1 MFRDYLKELN
11 EAQQAA
17 VVNTQGPAM
26 VIAGAGS
33 GKTRVL
39 TYRIAHLLQQ
49 GVPAH
54 RILALTFTN
63 KAAGEMKERIMHI
76 VGPEKARSLWMGTF
90 HSIFARFLRKDGSY
104 LGYKSNFTIY
114 DQDNTR
120 SLIRTI
126 IKEMGLDDSVYKPA
140 GVASRISHAK
150 NNLITAQQYSSVPQ
164 ITESDKA
171 SRVPEAAAIYRHYA
185 ARCFRA
191 NAMDFDDLLLNINIL
206 FRDFPAVLDEYRQR
220 FDYVL
225 VDEYQDTNFAQ
236 YIIVHKLSES
246 HRNLCVVGDD
256 AQSIYSFRG
265 ARIEN
270 ILNFEKDYPDYK
282 LFKLEQNYRSTQNI
296 VNAANSV
303 IEKNTGQIRKTVFSK
318 NDEGEKIRVVQTT
331 IDSEEGILTASDI
344 LDTRMRERLDW
355 KDFAILY
362 RTNAQSRI
370 FEEMLRKRN
379 IPYKIYGGQSF
390 YERKEI
396 RDLIAY
402 LRLIVNPDDEEAL
415 RRIINY
421 PKRGIGD
428 TTVQKLMELARSL
441 DISIWSIISSQELSA
456 KYLAPAL
463 RMKISYFT
471 GLMRP
476 VMAVAETATAYDIAY
491 GMASASGILTELK
504 QGQVPEEIDRL
515 QNVQEL
521 LNGIKEFTE
530 SAVTNGEPSDIG
542 TWLQSVALLT
552 DQDLEKPEDRDRVTL
567 MTIHSAKG
575 LEFKYVYIVG
585 LEENLFPSAM
595 NVFNPRELEEE
606 RRLFYVALTRACR
619 RVTLS
624 YALNR
629 YKWGTLERGSPSRFI
644 GEIESEFLSYPQTGG
659 KPFGQR
665 MVYEPGQAG
674 GIGEQP
680 GPIAPPARM
689 TRLRDIDGNAPATGG
704 RGAGHKG
711 GTGSEGTG
719 QRGGTGNGGVGPG
732 SGGTGQKGSDGSRG
746 HGSNGQGG
754 YTGTGNK
761 GQGSYGQGGNGQ
773 GGYTGTGNK
782 GQGSYGQGGNFAVA
796 GGGPVPS
803 SPGDLEPGDR
813 VTHERFGE
821 GEVMAVEGEAP
832 NTTALINFKSTG
844 TKKLLLRFAKLTRL

>member
-17 VVNTQGPAM
+17 VVNTEGPAL

-39 TYRIAHLLQQ
+39 TYRVAHLLAK

-63 KAAGEMKERIMHI
+63 KAAGEMKERINRI
-76 VGPEKARSLWMGTF
+76 VGAETSRSLWMGTF
-90 HSIFARFLRKDGSY
+90 HSIFARFLRYDGHY

-126 IKEMGLDDSVYKPA
+126 IREMNLDDSVYKPA
-140 GVASRISHAK
+140 SIAGRISHAK
-150 NNLITAQQYSSVPQ
+150 NNLITAQQYGSVSQ

-171 SRVPEAAAIYRHYA
+171 SRVPEAAAIYRNYA
-185 ARCFRA
+185 ARCFKA
-191 NAMDFDDLLLNINIL
+191 NAMDFDDLLMNINIL
-206 FRDFPAVLDEYRQR
+206 FRDFPAVLEEYRNR

-225 VDEYQDTNFAQ
+225 VDEYQDTNYSQ
-236 YIIVHKLSES
+236 YIIVHKLSEK

-270 ILNFEKDYPDYK
+270 ILNFKNDYPDYR
-282 LFKLEQNYRSTQNI
+282 LFKLEQNYRSTQTI

-303 IEKNTGQIRKTVFSK
+303 IEKNVGQIKKTIYSK

-331 IDSEEGILTASDI
+331 IDSEEGIVTASDI

-379 IPYKIYGGQSF
+379 IPYKIYGGKSF

-402 LRLIVNPDDEEAL
+402 LRLVVNPDDEEAL
-415 RRIINY
+415 RRVINY

-428 TTVQKLMELARSL
+428 TTIQKLMELAA
-441 DISIWSIISSQELSA
+441 DIDASVWSIISTPELSA
-456 KYLAPAL
+456 QYLAPSL
-463 RMKISYFT
+463 RAKVSLFT
-471 GLMRP
+471 GLMMP
-476 VMAVAETATAYDIAY
+476 VMAVAATATAYDVAS
-491 GMASASGILTELK
+491 GMASASGIITELR

-515 QNVQEL
+515 ENVQEL

-530 SAVTNGEPSDIG
+530 AALTNEEPADIA
-542 TWLQSVALLT
+542 TWLQSVSLLT
-552 DQDLEKPEDRDRVTL
+552 DQDQEKPEDRDKVTL

-585 LEENLFPSAM
+585 LEENLFPSTM
-595 NVFNPRELEEE
+595 NLYNPRELEEE
-606 RRLFYVALTRACR
+606 RRLFYVALTRACK

-629 YKWGTLERGSPSRFI
+629 YKWGTLERSSPSRFI
-644 GEIESEFLSYPQTGG
+644 GEIESDYLWYPQTGG
-659 KPFGQR
+659 RPFGQR
-665 MVYEPGQAG
+665 AGSDIQPVRDRSETFGTAPSPPPGK
-674 GIGEQP
+674 
-680 GPIAPPARM
+680 M
-689 TRLRDIDGNAPATGG
+689 TRVRDAHTPAMPQTGL
-704 RGAGHKG
+704 A
-711 GTGSEGTG
+711 
-719 QRGGTGNGGVGPG
+719 
-732 SGGTGQKGSDGSRG
+732 
-746 HGSNGQGG
+746 
-754 YTGTGNK
+754 
-761 GQGSYGQGGNGQ
+761 
-773 GGYTGTGNK
+773 
-782 GQGSYGQGGNFAVA
+782 
-796 GGGPVPS
+796 
-803 SPGDLEPGDR
+803 LEPGDR

-821 GEVMAVEGEAP
+821 GEVRTVEGEAP
-832 NTTALINFKSTG
+832 NTTAVIEFKSAG
-844 TKKLLLRFAKLTRL
+844 TKKLLLRFAKLTKV

>member
-17 VVNTQGPAM
+17 VVNSDGPAM

-39 TYRIAHLLQQ
+39 TYRIAHLLQK

-76 VGPEKARSLWMGTF
+76 VGPEKAGSLWMGTF
-90 HSIFARFLRKDGSY
+90 HSVFARFLRKDGHY
-104 LGYKSNFTIY
+104 LGYKNNFTIY

-126 IKEMGLDDSVYKPA
+126 IKEMKLDDSVYKPA
-140 GVASRISHAK
+140 SIAARISHAK
-150 NNLITAQQYSSVPQ
+150 NNLITARQYGSVPQ

-171 SRVPEAAAIYRHYA
+171 SRVPEAANIYRHYA
-185 ARCFRA
+185 ARCFKA
-191 NAMDFDDLLLNINIL
+191 NAMDFDDLLMNINIL
-206 FRDFPAVLDEYRQR
+206 FRDFPAVLEDYRNR
-220 FDYVL
+220 FDYIL
-225 VDEYQDTNFAQ
+225 VDEYQDTNYAQ

-270 ILNFEKDYPDYK
+270 ILNFEKDYPDYR

-303 IEKNTGQIRKTVFSK
+303 IDKNTGQIRKTVFSK

-331 IDSEEGILTASDI
+331 IDSEEGILTVSDI

-370 FEEMLRKRN
+370 FEERLRHRN

-415 RRIINY
+415 KRVINY

-428 TTVQKLMELARSL
+428 TTVQKLMELAREL
-441 DISIWSIISSQELSA
+441 DVSIWSIISSPELSA
-456 KYLAPAL
+456 KYLVPSL
-463 RMKISYFT
+463 RAKISLFT
-471 GLMRP
+471 GLMLP
-476 VMAVAETATAYDIAY
+476 VMAVAEKATAYDIAS
-491 GMASASGILTELK
+491 GMASASGIITELK

-515 QNVQEL
+515 ENLQSL

-530 SAVTNGEPSDIG
+530 AAVTNGDPADIG
-542 TWLQSVALLT
+542 TWLQTVALLT

-585 LEENLFPSAM
+585 LEENLFPSSM

-629 YKWGTLERGSPSRFI
+629 YKWGSLERSSPSRFI

-665 MVYEPGQAG
+665 MVYEPGPVG
-674 GIGEQP
+674 GIAEQP
-680 GPIAPPARM
+680 RPIAPPARM
-689 TRLRDIDGNAPATGG
+689 TRLHDAKGQAPAENIV
-704 RGAGHKG
+704 RVNPAGN
-711 GTGSEGTG
+711 
-719 QRGGTGNGGVGPG
+719 QVAGPG
-732 SGGTGQKGSDGSRG
+732 
-746 HGSNGQGG
+746 
-754 YTGTGNK
+754 GNE
-761 GQGSYGQGGNGQ
+761 GL
-773 GGYTGTGNK
+773 
-782 GQGSYGQGGNFAVA
+782 AA
-796 GGGPVPS
+796 
-803 SPGDLEPGDR
+803 GDR
-813 VTHERFGE
+813 VMHERFGE
-821 GEVMAVEGEAP
+821 GEVMTIEGASP
-832 NTTALINFKSTG
+832 NTTALINFKTAG

>member
-17 VVNTQGPAM
+17 VVNTDGPAM

-63 KAAGEMKERIMHI
+63 KAAGEMKERINKI
-76 VGPEKARSLWMGTF
+76 AGPETARYLWMGTF
-90 HSIFARFLRKDGSY
+90 HSIFAKFLRFDGHH

-114 DQDNTR
+114 DTDNTR

-126 IKEMGLDDSVYKPA
+126 IKELNLDDSVYKPA
-140 GVASRISHAK
+140 AIAGRISHAK
-150 NNLITAQQYSSVPQ
+150 NNLITAQQYGSVPQ

-171 SRVPEAAAIYRHYA
+171 SRIPETANIYRHYA
-185 ARCFRA
+185 ARCFKA

-206 FRDFPAVLDEYRQR
+206 FRDFPAVLEEYRNR
-220 FDYVL
+220 FDYIL
-225 VDEYQDTNFAQ
+225 VDEYQDTNFSQ

-270 ILNFEKDYPDYK
+270 ILNFQNDYPDYR
-282 LFKLEQNYRSTQNI
+282 LFKLEQNYRSTQTI

-303 IEKNTGQIRKTVFSK
+303 IEKNSGQIRKTVFSK
-318 NDEGEKIRVVQTT
+318 NEEGEKIRVVQTT

-402 LRLIVNPDDEEAL
+402 LRLVVNPDDEEAL
-415 RRIINY
+415 KRVINY

-441 DISIWSIISSQELSA
+441 DVSIWTIISSPEMSGQ
-456 KYLAPAL
+456 YLAPAL
-463 RMKISYFT
+463 RAKISLFT
-471 GLMRP
+471 GLMLP
-476 VMAVAETATAYDIAY
+476 VMAVAETATAYDIAFN
-491 GMASASGILTELK
+491 MASASGILNELK
-504 QGQVPEEIDRL
+504 LGQVPEEIDRL
-515 QNVQEL
+515 ENVQEL

-530 SAVTNGEPSDIG
+530 SAVTNGEPSDIA
-542 TWLQSVALLT
+542 TWLQSVSLLT
-552 DQDLEKPEDRDRVTL
+552 DQDMEKPEDRDKVTL

-595 NVFNPRELEEE
+595 NLFSPRELEEE
-606 RRLFYVALTRACR
+606 RRLFYVAITRACR

-629 YKWGTLERGSPSRFI
+629 YKWGTLERSSPSRFI
-644 GEIESEFLSYPQTGG
+644 GEIEDDFLYYPQTGG
-659 KPFGQR
+659 RPFGQR
-665 MVYEPGQAG
+665 AVNEPRPGTGAV
-674 GIGEQP
+674 EQP
-680 GPIAPPARM
+680 RPFTPPARM
-689 TRLRDIDGNAPATGG
+689 TRLRDAKGPSVPAAAGSHGGGGNT
-704 RGAGHKG
+704 
-711 GTGSEGTG
+711 
-719 QRGGTGNGGVGPG
+719 
-732 SGGTGQKGSDGSRG
+732 
-746 HGSNGQGG
+746 
-754 YTGTGNK
+754 
-761 GQGSYGQGGNGQ
+761 GQGSAGNTDPGGAGGSRNNGQ
-773 GGYTGTGNK
+773 AHTHATG
-782 GQGSYGQGGNFAVA
+782 Q
-796 GGGPVPS
+796 VP
-803 SPGDLEPGDR
+803 GITWDLEEGDR
-813 VTHERFGE
+813 VMHERFGE
-821 GEVMAVEGEAP
+821 GEVISVEGESP
-832 NTTALINFKSTG
+832 NTTALINFRTAG

>member
-732 SGGTGQKGSDGSRG
+732 SGGTGQKGSDGSGG
-746 HGSNGQGG
+746 HG
-754 YTGTGNK
+754 T
-761 GQGSYGQGGNGQ
+761 NGQ

>member
-11 EAQQAA
+11 EAQQDA
-17 VVNTQGPAM
+17 VTNTEGPAL

-39 TYRIAHLLQQ
+39 TYRVAHLLAK

-63 KAAGEMKERIMHI
+63 KAAGEMKERINTI
-76 VGPEKARSLWMGTF
+76 VGAETSRTLWMGTF
-90 HSIFARFLRKDGSY
+90 HSIFARFLRHDGHY

-126 IKEMGLDDSVYKPA
+126 IREMNLNDSVYKPSSIA
-140 GVASRISHAK
+140 GRISHAK
-150 NNLITAQQYSSVPQ
+150 NNLITAQQYGSVSH

-171 SRVPEAAAIYRHYA
+171 SRVPEAAAIYRNYA
-185 ARCFRA
+185 ARCFKA
-191 NAMDFDDLLLNINIL
+191 NAMDFDDLLMNINIL
-206 FRDFPAVLDEYRQR
+206 FRDFPAVLEEYRNR

-225 VDEYQDTNFAQ
+225 VDEYQDTNYSQ
-236 YIIVHKLSES
+236 YIIVHKLSEK

-270 ILNFEKDYPDYK
+270 ILNFKNDYPDYR
-282 LFKLEQNYRSTQNI
+282 LFKLEQNYRSTQTI
-296 VNAANSV
+296 VNAANSI
-303 IEKNTGQIRKTVFSK
+303 IEKNVGQIKKTVYSK

-331 IDSEEGILTASDI
+331 IDSEEGIVTASDI
-344 LDTRMRERLDW
+344 LDTRMRERLEW

-370 FEEMLRKRN
+370 FEERLRKRN

-402 LRLIVNPDDEEAL
+402 LRLVVNPDDEEAL
-415 RRIINY
+415 RRVINY

-428 TTVQKLMELARSL
+428 TTVQKLMELARSI
-441 DISIWSIISSQELSA
+441 DASIWSIISSPRLSA
-456 KYLAPAL
+456 QYLAPSL
-463 RMKISYFT
+463 RARVSLFT
-471 GLMRP
+471 GLMLP
-476 VMAVAETATAYDIAY
+476 VMAVAETATAYDVAS
-491 GMASASGILTELK
+491 GMASASGIITELK

-515 QNVQEL
+515 ENVQEL

-530 SAVTNGEPSDIG
+530 AALTNEEPADIA
-542 TWLQSVALLT
+542 TWLQSVSLLT
-552 DQDLEKPEDRDRVTL
+552 DQDREKPEDRDKVTL

-585 LEENLFPSAM
+585 LEENLFPSSM
-595 NVFNPRELEEE
+595 NLYNPRELEEE

-629 YKWGTLERGSPSRFI
+629 YKWGTLERSSPSRFI
-644 GEIESEFLSYPQTGG
+644 GEIESEYLWYPQTGG
-659 KPFGQR
+659 SPFGQR
-665 MVYEPGQAG
+665 AG
-674 GIGEQP
+674 SAFQPVRDRGESFSP
-680 GPIAPPARM
+680 ASAPPPGKM
-689 TRLRDIDGNAPATGG
+689 TRVRDSHTPAMPQINTVLK
-704 RGAGHKG
+704 A
-711 GTGSEGTG
+711 
-719 QRGGTGNGGVGPG
+719 
-732 SGGTGQKGSDGSRG
+732 
-746 HGSNGQGG
+746 
-754 YTGTGNK
+754 
-761 GQGSYGQGGNGQ
+761 
-773 GGYTGTGNK
+773 
-782 GQGSYGQGGNFAVA
+782 
-796 GGGPVPS
+796 
-803 SPGDLEPGDR
+803 GDR

-821 GEVMAVEGEAP
+821 GEVMAVEGESP
-832 NTTALINFKSTG
+832 NTTAVIEFKSAG
-844 TKKLLLRFAKLTRL
+844 TKKLLLRFAKLTRI

>member
-17 VVNTQGPAM
+17 VVNTSGPAM

-39 TYRIAHLLQQ
+39 TYRVAHLLQQ
-49 GVPAH
+49 GVQAH

-63 KAAGEMKERIMHI
+63 KAAGEMKERINRI
-76 VGPEKARSLWMGTF
+76 VGPEKARYLWMGTF
-90 HSIFARFLRKDGSY
+90 HSIFAKFLRFDGHH

-126 IKEMGLDDSVYKPA
+126 IKEMNLDDSVYKPA
-140 GVASRISHAK
+140 SVAGRISHAK

-171 SRVPEAAAIYRHYA
+171 SRVPEMAAIYRHYA
-185 ARCFRA
+185 ARCFKA
-191 NAMDFDDLLLNINIL
+191 NAMDFDDLLMNINIL
-206 FRDFPAVLDEYRQR
+206 FRDFPAVLEDYRNR

-225 VDEYQDTNFAQ
+225 VDEYQDTNYAQ
-236 YIIVHKLSES
+236 YIIVHKLSEN

-270 ILNFEKDYPDYK
+270 ILNFKNDYPDYQ
-282 LFKLEQNYRSTQNI
+282 LFKLEQNYRSTRTI

-303 IEKNTGQIRKTVFSK
+303 IEKNAGQIRKTIFSK
-318 NDEGEKIRVVQTT
+318 NDEGEKIRVIQTT

-402 LRLIVNPDDEEAL
+402 LRLVVNPDDEEAL

-421 PKRGIGD
+421 PRRGIGD
-428 TTVQKLMELARSL
+428 TTVLKLMDLARSL
-441 DISIWSIISSQELSA
+441 DLSIWSVITSQELSA
-456 KYLAPAL
+456 KYLSPAL
-463 RMKISYFT
+463 RTKICYFT
-471 GLMRP
+471 SLMMP
-476 VMAVAETATAYDIAY
+476 VMAVAETATAYDIAFN
-491 GMASASGILTELK
+491 MATSSGILNELK

-515 QNVQEL
+515 ENVQEL

-530 SAVTNGEPSDIG
+530 SAVTNGEPADIA
-542 TWLQSVALLT
+542 TWLQSVSLLT
-552 DQDLEKPEDRDRVTL
+552 DQDMEKPEDRDKVTL

-595 NVFNPRELEEE
+595 NLFSPRELEEE
-606 RRLFYVALTRACR
+606 RRLFYVAITRACR

-629 YKWGTLERGSPSRFI
+629 YKWGTLERSSPSRFI
-644 GEIESEFLSYPQTGG
+644 GEIGSEFLSYPQTGG
-659 KPFGQR
+659 KPFGHR
-665 MVYEPGQAG
+665 AVYEPGPAG
-674 GIGEQP
+674 MIPEQP
-680 GPIAPPARM
+680 RTMSPPARM
-689 TRLRDIDGNAPATGG
+689 TRLRDARAPESAGG
-704 RGAGHKG
+704 VNGAGSA
-711 GTGSEGTG
+711 GTGATDHGSGSGATRHGAGGSTGVSGGVMGTG
-719 QRGGTGNGGVGPG
+719 TIM
-732 SGGTGQKGSDGSRG
+732 
-746 HGSNGQGG
+746 
-754 YTGTGNK
+754 
-761 GQGSYGQGGNGQ
+761 
-773 GGYTGTGNK
+773 
-782 GQGSYGQGGNFAVA
+782 
-796 GGGPVPS
+796 
-803 SPGDLEPGDR
+803 DLEPGER

-821 GEVMAVEGEAP
+821 GEVLSVEGESP

>member
-11 EAQQAA
+11 EAQQEA
-17 VVNTQGPAM
+17 VVNTSGPAM

-39 TYRIAHLLQQ
+39 TYRVAHLLQQ
-49 GVPAH
+49 GVPAN

-63 KAAGEMKERIMHI
+63 KAAGEMKERINSI
-76 VGPEKARSLWMGTF
+76 VGPEMARYLWMGTF
-90 HSIFARFLRKDGSY
+90 HSIFAKFLRRDGHH

-114 DQDNTR
+114 DTDNTR

-126 IKEMGLDDSVYKPA
+126 IKEMNLDDSVYKPTSIA
-140 GVASRISHAK
+140 GRISHAK
-150 NNLITAQQYSSVPQ
+150 NNLITAQQYGSVAQ
-164 ITESDKA
+164 ISESDKA
-171 SRVPEAAAIYRHYA
+171 SRIPETAAIYRHYA
-185 ARCFRA
+185 ARCFKA

-206 FRDFPAVLDEYRQR
+206 FRDFPAVLEEYRNR

-225 VDEYQDTNFAQ
+225 VDEYQDTNYSQ
-236 YIIVHKLSES
+236 YLIVHKLSEN

-270 ILNFEKDYPDYK
+270 ILNFEKDYPDYR

-303 IEKNTGQIRKTVFSK
+303 IEKNAGQIRKTVFSK
-318 NDEGEKIRVVQTT
+318 NEEGEKIRVVQTT

-379 IPYKIYGGQSF
+379 IPYKVYGGQSF

-428 TTVQKLMELARSL
+428 TTIQKLMELARAIDL
-441 DISIWSIISSQELSA
+441 SIWSIISSPQLSA
-456 KYLAPAL
+456 QYLAPAL
-463 RMKISYFT
+463 RTKISYFT
-471 GLMRP
+471 GLMMP
-476 VMAVAETATAYDIAY
+476 VMGVAETATAYDIAFN
-491 GMASASGILTELK
+491 MATASGILNELK
-504 QGQVPEEIDRL
+504 LGQVPEEIDRL

-530 SAVTNGEPSDIG
+530 SAVTNGEPSDIA
-542 TWLQSVALLT
+542 TWLQSVSLLT
-552 DQDLEKPEDRDRVTL
+552 DQDMEKPEDRDKVTL

-606 RRLFYVALTRACR
+606 RRLFYVAITRACR

-629 YKWGTLERGSPSRFI
+629 YKWGSLESSSPSRFI

-659 KPFGQR
+659 KPFGHR
-665 MVYEPGQAG
+665 AVYEPGPAG
-674 GIGEQP
+674 MIPGQP
-680 GPIAPPARM
+680 RPMSPPARM
-689 TRLRDIDGNAPATGG
+689 TRLRDAKAQAAAGG
-704 RGAGHKG
+704 VN
-711 GTGSEGTG
+711 GTGSAGSGATG
-719 QRGGTGNGGVGPG
+719 LSTGGSRPVSGGVID
-732 SGGTGQKGSDGSRG
+732 TGINMG
-746 HGSNGQGG
+746 
-754 YTGTGNK
+754 
-761 GQGSYGQGGNGQ
+761 
-773 GGYTGTGNK
+773 
-782 GQGSYGQGGNFAVA
+782 
-796 GGGPVPS
+796 
-803 SPGDLEPGDR
+803 LEPGDR
-813 VTHERFGE
+813 VSHERFGE
-821 GEVMAVEGEAP
+821 GEVLSVEGESP
-832 NTTALINFKSTG
+832 NTTAIINFKSTG

>member
-1 MFRDYLKELN
+1 MPFFGGLNSAFSFMFRDYLKELN
-11 EAQQAA
+11 GAQQEA
-17 VVNTQGPAM
+17 VVNTEGPAM

-63 KAAGEMKERIMHI
+63 KAAGEMKERINRI
-76 VGPEKARSLWMGTF
+76 AGPETARYLWMGTF
-90 HSIFARFLRKDGSY
+90 HSIFAKFLRYDGHH

-114 DQDNTR
+114 DTDNTR

-126 IKEMGLDDSVYKPA
+126 IREMNLDDSVYKPA
-140 GVASRISHAK
+140 SISGRISHAK
-150 NNLITAQQYSSVPQ
+150 NNLITAQQYGSVPQ

-171 SRVPEAAAIYRHYA
+171 SRIPETATIYRHYA
-185 ARCFRA
+185 ARCFKA

-206 FRDFPAVLDEYRQR
+206 FRDFPSVLEEYRNR

-225 VDEYQDTNFAQ
+225 VDEYQDTNFSQ

-270 ILNFEKDYPDYK
+270 ILNFQNDYPDYR
-282 LFKLEQNYRSTQNI
+282 LFKLEQNYRSTQTI

-303 IEKNTGQIRKTVFSK
+303 IEKNSGQIRKTIFSK
-318 NDEGEKIRVVQTT
+318 NEEGEKIRVVQTT

-402 LRLIVNPDDEEAL
+402 LRLVVNPDDEEAL
-415 RRIINY
+415 RRVINY
-421 PKRGIGD
+421 PRRGIGD
-428 TTVQKLMELARSL
+428 TTVQKLMELARTL
-441 DISIWSIISSQELSA
+441 DVSIWSIISSPEMSA

-463 RMKISYFT
+463 RTKISHFT
-471 GLMRP
+471 SLLLP
-476 VMAVAETATAYDIAY
+476 VMAVAETATAYDIAF
-491 GMASASGILTELK
+491 GMATASGIITELK

-515 QNVQEL
+515 ENVQEL

-530 SAVTNGEPSDIG
+530 GAVTNGEPADIA
-542 TWLQSVALLT
+542 TWLQSVSLLT
-552 DQDLEKPEDRDRVTL
+552 DQDMEKPEDRDKVTL

-595 NVFNPRELEEE
+595 NLFNPRELEEE
-606 RRLFYVALTRACR
+606 RRLFYVAITRACR

-629 YKWGTLERGSPSRFI
+629 YKWGTLERSSPSRFI
-644 GEIESEFLSYPQTGG
+644 GEIESEFLYYPQTGG

-665 MVYEPGQAG
+665 AVFEPRP
-674 GIGEQP
+674 GIGGDEPTRQFT
-680 GPIAPPARM
+680 PPARM
-689 TRLRDIDGNAPATGG
+689 TRLRDARVREQDETGTGHVKSISPGQGQGNGPGSSQG
-704 RGAGHKG
+704 RGAGHVQDYG
-711 GTGSEGTG
+711 AGHVQGYGA
-719 QRGGTGNGGVGPG
+719 
-732 SGGTGQKGSDGSRG
+732 G
-746 HGSNGQGG
+746 HGQSH
-754 YTGTGNK
+754 TR
-761 GQGSYGQGGNGQ
+761 
-773 GGYTGTGNK
+773 
-782 GQGSYGQGGNFAVA
+782 
-796 GGGPVPS
+796 
-803 SPGDLEPGDR
+803 DLEEGDR

-821 GEVMAVEGEAP
+821 GEVISVEGEPP
-832 NTTALINFKSTG
+832 NTTALINFKTAG

>member
-11 EAQQAA
+11 EAQREA
-17 VVNTQGPAM
+17 VVNTDGPAM

-49 GVPAH
+49 GVAAH
-54 RILALTFTN
+54 RIMALTFTN
-63 KAAGEMKERIMHI
+63 KAAGEMKERINHI
-76 VGPEKARSLWMGTF
+76 AGPETARYLWMGTF
-90 HSIFARFLRKDGSY
+90 HSIFAKFLRYDGHH

-114 DQDNTR
+114 DTDNTR

-126 IKEMGLDDSVYKPA
+126 IKEMNLDDSLYKPA
-140 GVASRISHAK
+140 SIAGRISHAK
-150 NNLITAQQYSSVPQ
+150 NNLITAQQYSTVPQ

-171 SRVPEAAAIYRHYA
+171 SRIPETAAIYRHYA
-185 ARCFRA
+185 ARCFKA

-206 FRDFPAVLDEYRQR
+206 FRDFPAVLEEYRNR

-225 VDEYQDTNFAQ
+225 VDEYQDTNFSQ
-236 YIIVHKLSES
+236 YIIVRKLSES

-270 ILNFEKDYPDYK
+270 ILNFQNDYPDYR
-282 LFKLEQNYRSTQNI
+282 LFKLEQNYRSTQTI

-303 IEKNTGQIRKTVFSK
+303 IEKNAGQIRKTIFS
-318 NDEGEKIRVVQTT
+318 NNEEGEKIRVVQTT

-402 LRLIVNPDDEEAL
+402 MRMVVNPDDEEAL

-421 PKRGIGD
+421 PRRGIGD
-428 TTVQKLMELARSL
+428 TTIQKLMELARTL
-441 DISIWSIISSQELSA
+441 DVSIWAIISSPELSA

-463 RMKISYFT
+463 RTKINHFT
-471 GLMRP
+471 GLMLP
-476 VMAVAETATAYDIAY
+476 VMAVAETATAYDIAF
-491 GMASASGILTELK
+491 GMATASGIITELK

-515 QNVQEL
+515 ENVQEL

-530 SAVTNGEPSDIG
+530 GAVTNGEPSDIA
-542 TWLQSVALLT
+542 TWLQSVSLLT
-552 DQDLEKPEDRDRVTL
+552 DQDMEKPEDRDKVTL

-595 NVFNPRELEEE
+595 NLFNPRELEEE
-606 RRLFYVALTRACR
+606 RRLFYVAITRACR

-629 YKWGTLERGSPSRFI
+629 YKWGTLERSSPSRFI
-644 GEIESEFLSYPQTGG
+644 GEIESEFLHYPQTGG
-659 KPFGQR
+659 KPFGR
-665 MVYEPGQAG
+665 RAVFEPRP
-674 GIGEQP
+674 GIDSPEQP
-680 GPIAPPARM
+680 SHFTPPARM
-689 TRLRDIDGNAPATGG
+689 TRLSDARSPEKEGETRRHSAGQDRGQVQGSSLNRAAGNDPG
-704 RGAGHKG
+704 RGRSAEHGADKG
-711 GTGSEGTG
+711 Y
-719 QRGGTGNGGVGPG
+719 GTGNG
-732 SGGTGQKGSDGSRG
+732 QQR
-746 HGSNGQGG
+746 
-754 YTGTGNK
+754 
-761 GQGSYGQGGNGQ
+761 
-773 GGYTGTGNK
+773 
-782 GQGSYGQGGNFAVA
+782 A
-796 GGGPVPS
+796 GGQAPDYDRVPGLMYDLDE
-803 SPGDLEPGDR
+803 GDL

-821 GEVMAVEGEAP
+821 GVVVTVEGEPP
-832 NTTALINFKSTG
+832 NTTALINFKTAG
-844 TKKLLLRFAKLTRL
+844 TKKLLLSFAKLIKL

>member
-11 EAQQAA
+11 EAQKEA

-63 KAAGEMKERIMHI
+63 KAAGEMKERINRI
-76 VGPEKARSLWMGTF
+76 VGPEMAKYLWMGTF
-90 HSIFARFLRKDGSY
+90 HSIFAKFLRFDGHH

-114 DQDNTR
+114 DTDNTR

-126 IKEMGLDDSVYKPA
+126 IKELNLDDSVYKPA
-140 GVASRISHAK
+140 AIAGRISHAK
-150 NNLITAQQYSSVPQ
+150 NNLITAQQYGAVPQ

-171 SRVPEAAAIYRHYA
+171 ARIPETANIYRHYA
-185 ARCFRA
+185 ARCFKA

-206 FRDFPAVLDEYRQR
+206 FRDFPAVLEEYRNR
-220 FDYVL
+220 FDNIL
-225 VDEYQDTNFAQ
+225 VDEYQDTNYSQ
-236 YIIVHKLSES
+236 YLIVHKLSET

-270 ILNFEKDYPDYK
+270 ILNFEKDYPDYR
-282 LFKLEQNYRSTQNI
+282 LFKLEQNYRSTQTI

-303 IEKNTGQIRKTVFSK
+303 IEKNSGQIRKTVFSK
-318 NDEGEKIRVVQTT
+318 NDEGEKIRVIQTT

-402 LRLIVNPDDEEAL
+402 LRLVVNPDDEEAL
-415 RRIINY
+415 RRVINY

-428 TTVQKLMELARSL
+428 TTIQKLMELARSL
-441 DISIWSIISSQELSA
+441 EVSIWSIISSPGLSE

-463 RMKISYFT
+463 RAKIAHFT
-471 GLMRP
+471 NLLLP
-476 VMAVAETATAYDIAY
+476 VMAVADTATAYDIAS
-491 GMASASGILTELK
+491 GMASASGIITELK
-504 QGQVPEEIDRL
+504 AGQVPEEIDRL
-515 QNVQEL
+515 ENVQEL

-530 SAVTNGEPSDIG
+530 SAVTNGEPSDIA
-542 TWLQSVALLT
+542 TWLQSVSLLT
-552 DQDLEKPEDRDRVTL
+552 DQDLEKPEDRDKVTL

-595 NVFNPRELEEE
+595 NLFNPRELEEE
-606 RRLFYVALTRACR
+606 RRLFYVAITRACR

-629 YKWGTLERGSPSRFI
+629 YKWGTLESSSPSRFI
-644 GEIESEFLSYPQTGG
+644 GEIESEFLYYPQTGG
-659 KPFGQR
+659 RPFGQR
-665 MVYEPGQAG
+665 GVYEPRHGFEG
-674 GIGEQP
+674 GESP
-680 GPIAPPARM
+680 LRFAPPAKM
-689 TRLRDIDGNAPATGG
+689 TRLSDATGSPVPGAGQSSGQG
-704 RGAGHKG
+704 RGDSGGQGRMEGAGQGPKDGAGQSQRDGEGQGLRNGAGQRQRDGAGQGQRDGAGHNSG
-711 GTGSEGTG
+711 H
-719 QRGGTGNGGVGPG
+719 GPG
-732 SGGTGQKGSDGSRG
+732 QPAGQVPYNGSA
-746 HGSNGQGG
+746 
-754 YTGTGNK
+754 T
-761 GQGSYGQGGNGQ
+761 
-773 GGYTGTGNK
+773 
-782 GQGSYGQGGNFAVA
+782 
-796 GGGPVPS
+796 VP
-803 SPGDLEPGDR
+803 GLNYDLEEGDR
-813 VTHERFGE
+813 VKHERFGE
-821 GEVMAVEGEAP
+821 GEVISVEGDPP
-832 NTTALINFKSTG
+832 NTTALIDFRSAGK
-844 TKKLLLRFAKLTRL
+844 KKLLLRFAKLTRI

>member
-17 VVNTQGPAM
+17 VVNTEGPAM

-63 KAAGEMKERIMHI
+63 KAAGEMKERINKI
-76 VGPEKARSLWMGTF
+76 AGPETARYLWMGTF
-90 HSIFARFLRKDGSY
+90 HSIFAKFLRFDGHH

-114 DQDNTR
+114 DTDNTR

-126 IKEMGLDDSVYKPA
+126 IKELNLDDSVYKPA
-140 GVASRISHAK
+140 SIAGRISHAK
-150 NNLITAQQYSSVPQ
+150 NNLITAQQYGSVPQ

-171 SRVPEAAAIYRHYA
+171 SRIPETANIYRHYA
-185 ARCFRA
+185 ARCFKA

-206 FRDFPAVLDEYRQR
+206 FRDFPAVLEEYRNR

-225 VDEYQDTNFAQ
+225 VDEYQDTNFSQ

-270 ILNFEKDYPDYK
+270 ILNFQNDYPDYR
-282 LFKLEQNYRSTQNI
+282 LFKLEQNYRSTQTI

-303 IEKNTGQIRKTVFSK
+303 IEKNAGQIRKTIYSR
-318 NDEGEKIRVVQTT
+318 NEEGEKIRVIQTT

-344 LDTRMRERLDW
+344 QDTRMRERLDW

-402 LRLIVNPDDEEAL
+402 LRLVVNPDDEEAL
-415 RRIINY
+415 RRVINY

-441 DISIWSIISSQELSA
+441 DVSIWSIISSPELSA
-456 KYLAPAL
+456 QYLAPAL
-463 RMKISYFT
+463 RAKISLFT

-476 VMAVAETATAYDIAY
+476 VMAVAETATAYDIAFN
-491 GMASASGILTELK
+491 MASASGILSELK

-515 QNVQEL
+515 ENVQEL

-530 SAVTNGEPSDIG
+530 SAVTNGEPSDIA
-542 TWLQSVALLT
+542 TWLQSVSLLT
-552 DQDLEKPEDRDRVTL
+552 DQDMEKPEDRDKVTL

-595 NVFNPRELEEE
+595 NLFSPRELEEE
-606 RRLFYVALTRACR
+606 RRLFYVAITRACR

-629 YKWGTLERGSPSRFI
+629 YKWGTLERSSPSRFI
-644 GEIESEFLSYPQTGG
+644 GEIESDFLYYPQTGG
-659 KPFGQR
+659 RPFGQR
-665 MVYEPGQAG
+665 AVYEPRPGTGAV
-674 GIGEQP
+674 EQP
-680 GPIAPPARM
+680 PPFIPPARM
-689 TRLRDIDGNAPATGG
+689 TRLRDVKGPSEQAADGGRAGGGGQTGG
-704 RGAGHKG
+704 GTHPGGGSQTGGSQTGGGNHAGG
-711 GTGSEGTG
+711 GSTA
-719 QRGGTGNGGVGPG
+719 Q
-732 SGGTGQKGSDGSRG
+732 G
-746 HGSNGQGG
+746 HGSGSGQGQAYG
-754 YTGTGNK
+754 SGHGGVRSA
-761 GQGSYGQGGNGQ
+761 GQSHGNGA
-773 GGYTGTGNK
+773 
-782 GQGSYGQGGNFAVA
+782 GQ
-796 GGGPVPS
+796 VP
-803 SPGDLEPGDR
+803 GINWDLEEGDR
-813 VTHERFGE
+813 VMHERFGE
-821 GEVMAVEGEAP
+821 GEVISVEGESP
-832 NTTALINFKSTG
+832 NTTALINFRTAG

>member
-1 MFRDYLKELN
+1 MPFFGTLKSAFSFMFRDYLKELN

-17 VVNTQGPAM
+17 VINTEGPAL

-39 TYRIAHLLQQ
+39 TYRVAHLLAK

-63 KAAGEMKERIMHI
+63 KAAGEMKERISRI
-76 VGPEKARSLWMGTF
+76 VGAETARSLWMGTF
-90 HSIFARFLRKDGSY
+90 HSIFARFLRYDGHY

-126 IKEMGLDDSVYKPA
+126 IREMNLDDSLYKPA
-140 GVASRISHAK
+140 SIAGRISHAK
-150 NNLITAQQYSSVPQ
+150 NNLITAQQYSSVSQ

-171 SRVPEAAAIYRHYA
+171 SRVPEAAAIYRNYA
-185 ARCFRA
+185 ARCFKA
-191 NAMDFDDLLLNINIL
+191 NAMDFDDLLMNINIL
-206 FRDFPAVLDEYRQR
+206 FRDFPAVLEEYRNR

-225 VDEYQDTNFAQ
+225 VDEYQDTNFSQ
-236 YIIVHKLSES
+236 YIIVHKLSEK

-270 ILNFEKDYPDYK
+270 ILNFKNDYPDYQ
-282 LFKLEQNYRSTQNI
+282 LFKLEQNYRSTQTI

-303 IEKNTGQIRKTVFSK
+303 IEKNVGQIKKTIYSK
-318 NDEGEKIRVVQTT
+318 NAEGEKIRVVQTT
-331 IDSEEGILTASDI
+331 IDSEEGIVTASDI
-344 LDTRMRERLDW
+344 LDTRMRERLEW

-402 LRLIVNPDDEEAL
+402 LRLVVNPDDEEAL
-415 RRIINY
+415 RRVINY

-441 DISIWSIISSQELSA
+441 EVSIWSIISTPELSA
-456 KYLAPAL
+456 RHLAPSL
-463 RMKISYFT
+463 RARVSLFT
-471 GLMRP
+471 GLMMP
-476 VMAVAETATAYDIAY
+476 VMAVAGTATAFDVASA
-491 GMASASGILTELK
+491 MASASGIITELK

-515 QNVQEL
+515 ENVQEM

-530 SAVTNGEPSDIG
+530 AALTNEEPADISA
-542 TWLQSVALLT
+542 WLQSVSLLT
-552 DQDLEKPEDRDRVTL
+552 DQDREKPEDRDKVTL

-585 LEENLFPSAM
+585 LEENLFPSNM
-595 NVFNPRELEEE
+595 NLYNPRELEEE
-606 RRLFYVALTRACR
+606 RRLFYVALTRACK

-629 YKWGTLERGSPSRFI
+629 YKWGTLERSSPSRFI
-644 GEIESEFLSYPQTGG
+644 GEIESEYLWYPQTGG
-659 KPFGQR
+659 RPFGQR
-665 MVYEPGQAG
+665 AEPGFHPVRDRSEPFSTA
-674 GIGEQP
+674 P
-680 GPIAPPARM
+680 ASPPAKM
-689 TRLRDIDGNAPATGG
+689 TRVRDADP
-704 RGAGHKG
+704 
-711 GTGSEGTG
+711 
-719 QRGGTGNGGVGPG
+719 
-732 SGGTGQKGSDGSRG
+732 
-746 HGSNGQGG
+746 
-754 YTGTGNK
+754 
-761 GQGSYGQGGNGQ
+761 
-773 GGYTGTGNK
+773 
-782 GQGSYGQGGNFAVA
+782 
-796 GGGPVPS
+796 PS
-803 SPGDLEPGDR
+803 MAQTNLALEPGDR
-813 VTHERFGE
+813 VSHERFGE
-821 GEVMAVEGEAP
+821 GEVMAVEGAAP
-832 NTTALINFKSTG
+832 NTTALIEFKTAG
-844 TKKLLLRFAKLTRL
+844 TKKLLLRFAKLTRV

>member
-11 EAQQAA
+11 EAQRDA
-17 VVNTQGPAM
+17 VVNTEGPAM

-39 TYRIAHLLQQ
+39 TYRVAYLLQQ

-63 KAAGEMKERIMHI
+63 KAAGEMKDRINNI
-76 VGPEKARSLWMGTF
+76 VGIETARSLWMGTF
-90 HSIFARFLRKDGSY
+90 HSIFARFLRYDGHY

-120 SLIRTI
+120 SLIRSI
-126 IKEMGLDDSVYKPA
+126 IREMGLDDSVYKPA
-140 GVASRISHAK
+140 SVAARISHAK
-150 NNLITAQQYSSVPQ
+150 NNLITAQQYGSIAQ

-171 SRVPEAAAIYRHYA
+171 SRVPEVTAIYRHYA
-185 ARCFRA
+185 ARCFKA
-191 NAMDFDDLLLNINIL
+191 NAMDFDDLLMNINIL
-206 FRDFPAVLDEYRQR
+206 FRDFPAVLEEYRNR
-220 FDYVL
+220 FDYIL
-225 VDEYQDTNFAQ
+225 VDEYQDTNYAQ
-236 YIIVHKLSES
+236 YIIVHKLSGK

-270 ILNFEKDYPDYK
+270 ILNFRNDYPDYR
-282 LFKLEQNYRSTQNI
+282 LFKLEQNYRSTKII

-303 IEKNTGQIRKTVFSK
+303 IDKNAGQIKKTIYSK
-318 NDEGEKIRVVQTT
+318 NDEGDKIRVVQTT
-331 IDSEEGILTASDI
+331 IDSEEGIVTASDL
-344 LDTRMRERLDW
+344 LDTRMREHVDW

-379 IPYKIYGGQSF
+379 IPYKVYGGQSF

-402 LRLIVNPDDEEAL
+402 LRLLVNPDDEEAL

-421 PKRGIGD
+421 PRRGIGD
-428 TTVQKLMELARSL
+428 TTVRRLMELAASL
-441 DISIWSIISSQELSA
+441 DRSIWSIISSPDLSQE
-456 KYLAPAL
+456 YLTPAL
-463 RMKISYFT
+463 RTKTSLFT
-471 GLMRP
+471 GLMLPLMSLSEKADAYDVASR
-476 VMAVAETATAYDIAY
+476 MAVA
-491 GMASASGILTELK
+491 SGIITDLR

-515 QNVQEL
+515 ENIQEL

-530 SAVTNGEPSDIG
+530 AALTNGEPADIAN
-542 TWLQSVALLT
+542 WLQSVSLLT
-552 DQDLEKPEDRDRVTL
+552 DQDMEKPEDRNKVTL

-595 NVFNPRELEEE
+595 NIYNPRELEEE

-629 YKWGTLERGSPSRFI
+629 YKWGSLERTSPSRFI
-644 GEIESEFLSYPQTGG
+644 GEIENEYLWYPQTGG
-659 KPFGQR
+659 RPFGQR
-665 MVYEPGQAG
+665 AAWDN
-674 GIGEQP
+674 QP
-680 GPIAPPARM
+680 LRERDETFRTGLSARKM
-689 TRLRDIDGNAPATGG
+689 TRVNDT
-704 RGAGHKG
+704 
-711 GTGSEGTG
+711 
-719 QRGGTGNGGVGPG
+719 QRT
-732 SGGTGQKGSDGSRG
+732 
-746 HGSNGQGG
+746 
-754 YTGTGNK
+754 
-761 GQGSYGQGGNGQ
+761 
-773 GGYTGTGNK
+773 
-782 GQGSYGQGGNFAVA
+782 
-796 GGGPVPS
+796 S
-803 SPGDLEPGDR
+803 SPPGAVQLEPGDC
-813 VTHERFGE
+813 VMHERFGE
-821 GEVMAVEGEAP
+821 GEVISVEGEAP
-832 NTTALINFKSTG
+832 NTTAIIEFKNSG
-844 TKKLLLRFAKLTRL
+844 TKKLLLRFAKLVKKQ

>member
-1 MFRDYLKELN
+1 MPFFETLKSAFSSMFRDYLKELN

-17 VVNTQGPAM
+17 VVNTEGPAL

-39 TYRIAHLLQQ
+39 TYRVAHLLAN

-63 KAAGEMKERIMHI
+63 KAAGEMKERINRI
-76 VGPEKARSLWMGTF
+76 VGAETARSLWMGTF
-90 HSIFARFLRKDGSY
+90 HSVFARFLRHDGHY

-126 IKEMGLDDSVYKPA
+126 IREMNLDDSLYKPA
-140 GVASRISHAK
+140 SIAGRISHAK
-150 NNLITAQQYSSVPQ
+150 NNLITAQQYGSVPQ
-164 ITESDKA
+164 ISESDKA
-171 SRVPEAAAIYRHYA
+171 SRVPEAAAIYRNYA
-185 ARCFRA
+185 ARCFKA
-191 NAMDFDDLLLNINIL
+191 NAMDFDDLLMNINIL
-206 FRDFPAVLDEYRQR
+206 FRDFPAVLEEYRNR

-225 VDEYQDTNFAQ
+225 VDEYQDTNYSQ
-236 YIIVHKLSES
+236 YIIVHKLSEK

-270 ILNFEKDYPDYK
+270 ILNFRNDYPDYR
-282 LFKLEQNYRSTQNI
+282 LFKLEQNYRSTRTI

-303 IEKNTGQIRKTVFSK
+303 IEKNAGQIKKKIYSE

-331 IDSEEGILTASDI
+331 IDSEEGIVTASDI

-402 LRLIVNPDDEEAL
+402 LRLVVNPDDEEAL
-415 RRIINY
+415 RRVINY

-441 DISIWSIISSQELSA
+441 DVSIWAIISSPALSA
-456 KYLAPAL
+456 QYLATSL
-463 RMKISYFT
+463 RAKVSLFL
-471 GLMRP
+471 GLLQP
-476 VMAVAETATAYDIAY
+476 VMAAAEQATAYDVAS
-491 GMASASGILTELK
+491 GMASASGIITELR

-515 QNVQEL
+515 ENVQEL

-530 SAVTNGEPSDIG
+530 AALTNEEPADIA
-542 TWLQSVALLT
+542 TWLQSVSLLT
-552 DQDLEKPEDRDRVTL
+552 DQDREKPEDRDKVTL

-595 NVFNPRELEEE
+595 NLYNPRELEEE
-606 RRLFYVALTRACR
+606 RRLFYVALTRACK

-629 YKWGTLERGSPSRFI
+629 YKWGTLERSSPSRFI
-644 GEIESEFLSYPQTGG
+644 GEIESEYLWYPQTGG
-659 KPFGQR
+659 RPFGQR
-665 MVYEPGQAG
+665 TGSDS
-674 GIGEQP
+674 QP
-680 GPIAPPARM
+680 VSDRSETFSPSPRPPAGRM
-689 TRLRDIDGNAPATGG
+689 TRVRDVHTPAAAQLSTL
-704 RGAGHKG
+704 
-711 GTGSEGTG
+711 
-719 QRGGTGNGGVGPG
+719 
-732 SGGTGQKGSDGSRG
+732 
-746 HGSNGQGG
+746 
-754 YTGTGNK
+754 
-761 GQGSYGQGGNGQ
+761 
-773 GGYTGTGNK
+773 
-782 GQGSYGQGGNFAVA
+782 
-796 GGGPVPS
+796 
-803 SPGDLEPGDR
+803 LEPGDR

-821 GEVMAVEGEAP
+821 GEVMEVEGEAP
-832 NTTALINFKSTG
+832 NTTAVIDFRTAG
-844 TKKLLLRFAKLTRL
+844 TKKLLLRFAKLTKV

>member
-17 VVNTQGPAM
+17 VINTDGPAM

-39 TYRIAHLLQQ
+39 TYRIAYLLQQ

-63 KAAGEMKERIMHI
+63 KAAGEMKERIMNI

-90 HSIFARFLRKDGSY
+90 HSIFARFLRYDGHY

-120 SLIRTI
+120 SLIRAI
-126 IKEMGLDDSVYKPA
+126 IREMKLDDSVYKPA
-140 GVASRISHAK
+140 SIAARISHAK
-150 NNLITAQQYSSVPQ
+150 NNLITAQQYGAVPQ

-171 SRVPEAAAIYRHYA
+171 SRVPEAANIYRHYA
-185 ARCFRA
+185 ARCFKS
-191 NAMDFDDLLLNINIL
+191 NAMDFDDLLMNINIL
-206 FRDFPAVLDEYRQR
+206 FRDFPGVLEEYRNR

-225 VDEYQDTNFAQ
+225 VDEYQDTNYAQ
-236 YIIVHKLSES
+236 YIIVHKLSEK

-270 ILNFEKDYPDYK
+270 ILNFEKDYPDYR
-282 LFKLEQNYRSTQNI
+282 LFKLEQNYRSTKNI

-303 IEKNTGQIRKTVFSK
+303 IEKNAGQIRKTIFSK
-318 NDEGEKIRVVQTT
+318 NDEGEKIRVIQTT
-331 IDSEEGILTASDI
+331 IDSEEGIVTASDI
-344 LDTRMRERLDW
+344 IDTRMRERLNW

-415 RRIINY
+415 RRVINY

-428 TTVQKLMELARSL
+428 TTVQKLMELARAL
-441 DISIWSIISSQELSA
+441 EVSIWSVISSPELSA
-456 KYLAPAL
+456 RHLAPAL
-463 RMKISYFT
+463 RTKVSQFT
-471 GLMRP
+471 GLMLP
-476 VMAVAETATAYDIAY
+476 LMAVAETATAYDIAS
-491 GMASASGILTELK
+491 GMASASGIITELK

-515 QNVQEL
+515 ENLQEL

-530 SAVTNGEPSDIG
+530 SAVTNGEPADIA

-552 DQDLEKPEDRDRVTL
+552 DQDLEKPEDRDKVTL

-595 NVFNPRELEEE
+595 NIFNPRELEEE

-629 YKWGTLERGSPSRFI
+629 YKWGSLERGSPSRFI

-659 KPFGQR
+659 KPFRQR
-665 MVYEPGQAG
+665 AVFEPLPGTDS
-674 GIGEQP
+674 GEAARP
-680 GPIAPPARM
+680 LTPPAKM
-689 TRLRDIDGNAPATGG
+689 TRLRDARDTRTPAAAP
-704 RGAGHKG
+704 
-711 GTGSEGTG
+711 
-719 QRGGTGNGGVGPG
+719 GP
-732 SGGTGQKGSDGSRG
+732 S
-746 HGSNGQGG
+746 QGPD
-754 YTGTGNK
+754 
-761 GQGSYGQGGNGQ
+761 YG
-773 GGYTGTGNK
+773 
-782 GQGSYGQGGNFAVA
+782 
-796 GGGPVPS
+796 
-803 SPGDLEPGDR
+803 LEEGDR
-813 VTHERFGE
+813 VRHERFGE
-821 GEVMAVEGEAP
+821 GVVVSVDGEPP
-832 NTTALINFKSTG
+832 NTTALIDFKSAG
-844 TKKLLLRFAKLTRL
+844 TKKLLLRFAKLTRI

>member
-17 VVNTQGPAM
+17 VINTDGPAM

-39 TYRIAHLLQQ
+39 TYRIAYLLQQ

-63 KAAGEMKERIMHI
+63 KAAGEMKERIMNI

-90 HSIFARFLRKDGSY
+90 HSIFARFLRYDGHY

-120 SLIRTI
+120 SLIRAI
-126 IKEMGLDDSVYKPA
+126 IREMKLDDSVYKPA
-140 GVASRISHAK
+140 SIAARISHAK
-150 NNLITAQQYSSVPQ
+150 NNLITAQQYGAVPQ

-171 SRVPEAAAIYRHYA
+171 SRVPEAANIYRHYA
-185 ARCFRA
+185 ARCFKS
-191 NAMDFDDLLLNINIL
+191 NAMDFDDLLMNINIL
-206 FRDFPAVLDEYRQR
+206 FRDFPGVLEEYRNR

-225 VDEYQDTNFAQ
+225 VDEYQDTNYAQ
-236 YIIVHKLSES
+236 YIIVHKLSEK

-270 ILNFEKDYPDYK
+270 ILNFEKDYPDYR
-282 LFKLEQNYRSTQNI
+282 LFKLEQNYRSTKNI

-303 IEKNTGQIRKTVFSK
+303 IEKNAGQIRKTIFSK
-318 NDEGEKIRVVQTT
+318 NDEGEKIRVIQTT
-331 IDSEEGILTASDI
+331 IDSEEGIVTASDI
-344 LDTRMRERLDW
+344 IDTRMRERLNW

-415 RRIINY
+415 RRVINY

-428 TTVQKLMELARSL
+428 TTVQKLMELARAL
-441 DISIWSIISSQELSA
+441 EVSIWSVISSPELSA
-456 KYLAPAL
+456 RHLAPAL
-463 RMKISYFT
+463 RTKVSQFT
-471 GLMRP
+471 GLMLP
-476 VMAVAETATAYDIAY
+476 LMAVAETATAYDIAS
-491 GMASASGILTELK
+491 GMASASGIITELK

-515 QNVQEL
+515 ENLQEL

-530 SAVTNGEPSDIG
+530 SAVTNGEPADIA

-552 DQDLEKPEDRDRVTL
+552 DQDLEKPEDRDKVTL
-567 MTIHSAKG
+567 MTIHSATG

-595 NVFNPRELEEE
+595 NIFNPRELEEE

-629 YKWGTLERGSPSRFI
+629 YKWGSLERGSPSRFI

-659 KPFGQR
+659 KPFRQR
-665 MVYEPGQAG
+665 AVFEPLPGTDS
-674 GIGEQP
+674 GEAARP
-680 GPIAPPARM
+680 LTPPAKM
-689 TRLRDIDGNAPATGG
+689 TRLRDARDRQPPSAVPGPSQAPDY
-704 RGAGHKG
+704 
-711 GTGSEGTG
+711 E
-719 QRGGTGNGGVGPG
+719 
-732 SGGTGQKGSDGSRG
+732 
-746 HGSNGQGG
+746 
-754 YTGTGNK
+754 
-761 GQGSYGQGGNGQ
+761 
-773 GGYTGTGNK
+773 
-782 GQGSYGQGGNFAVA
+782 
-796 GGGPVPS
+796 
-803 SPGDLEPGDR
+803 LEEGDR
-813 VTHERFGE
+813 VRHERFGE
-821 GEVMAVEGEAP
+821 GVVVSVEGEPP
-832 NTTALINFKSTG
+832 NTTALIDFKSTG
-844 TKKLLLRFAKLTRL
+844 TKKLLLRFAKLTRI

>member
-17 VVNTQGPAM
+17 VVNSDGPAM

-63 KAAGEMKERIMHI
+63 KAAGEMKERIMNI
-76 VGPEKARSLWMGTF
+76 VGPEKARNVWMGTF
-90 HSIFARFLRKDGSY
+90 HSIFAKFLRRDGHY

-120 SLIRTI
+120 SLIRAI
-126 IKEMGLDDSVYKPA
+126 IREMKLDDSLYKPA
-140 GVASRISHAK
+140 AIASRISHAK
-150 NNLITAQQYSSVPQ
+150 NNLITAQQYGAVAQ

-171 SRVPEAAAIYRHYA
+171 SRVPDAANIYRHYA
-185 ARCFRA
+185 ARCFKA
-191 NAMDFDDLLLNINIL
+191 NAMDFDDLLMNINIL
-206 FRDFPAVLDEYRQR
+206 FRDFPAVLEEYRNR

-225 VDEYQDTNFAQ
+225 VDEYQDTNYAQ
-236 YIIVHKLSES
+236 YIIVHKLSEG

-303 IEKNTGQIRKTVFSK
+303 IDKNTGQIRKTVFSK
-318 NDEGEKIRVVQTT
+318 NEEGEKINVIQTT

-344 LDTRMRERLDW
+344 MDTRMRERLDW

-402 LRLIVNPDDEEAL
+402 LRMIVNPDDEEAL
-415 RRIINY
+415 KRVINY

-428 TTVQKLMELARSL
+428 TTVQKLMELARGL
-441 DISIWSIISSQELSA
+441 DVSVWSIISSPELSA

-463 RMKISYFT
+463 RVKISLFT
-471 GLMRP
+471 GLMNP
-476 VMAVAETATAYDIAY
+476 VMAVAETATAYDIAS
-491 GMASASGILTELK
+491 GMAAASGIITELK

-515 QNVQEL
+515 ENIQEL

-530 SAVTNGEPSDIG
+530 SAVTNGDPADIG

-552 DQDLEKPEDRDRVTL
+552 DQDLEKPEDRDRVKL

-629 YKWGTLERGSPSRFI
+629 YKWGSLERSSPSRFI

-665 MVYEPGQAG
+665 MVYEPEPAG
-674 GIGEQP
+674 KIGEQTR
-680 GPIAPPARM
+680 PIAPPAKM
-689 TRLRDIDGNAPATGG
+689 VRLSDAKGLATGTD
-704 RGAGHKG
+704 GASRHGG
-711 GTGSEGTG
+711 SGSPGQDSSAVAGTGANDGMRPFGNDGVRTGGNQGAGTGSH
-719 QRGGTGNGGVGPG
+719 
-732 SGGTGQKGSDGSRG
+732 SGMVS
-746 HGSNGQGG
+746 GSNDG
-754 YTGTGNK
+754 
-761 GQGSYGQGGNGQ
+761 
-773 GGYTGTGNK
+773 
-782 GQGSYGQGGNFAVA
+782 
-796 GGGPVPS
+796 
-803 SPGDLEPGDR
+803 LEPGDR
-813 VTHERFGE
+813 VMHERFGE
-821 GEVMAVEGEAP
+821 GEVMSVEGASP
-832 NTTALINFKSTG
+832 NTTALINFKTAG
-844 TKKLLLRFAKLTRL
+844 TKKLLLRFAKLTRI

>member
-11 EAQQAA
+11 EAQHDA
-17 VVNTQGPAM
+17 VVNTEGPAL

-39 TYRIAHLLQQ
+39 TYRVAHLLAK

-63 KAAGEMKERIMHI
+63 KAAGEMKERINRI
-76 VGPEKARSLWMGTF
+76 VGAETSRSLWMGTF
-90 HSIFARFLRKDGSY
+90 HSIFARFLRHDGHY

-126 IKEMGLDDSVYKPA
+126 IREMNLDDSVYKPSSIA
-140 GVASRISHAK
+140 GRISHAK
-150 NNLITAQQYSSVPQ
+150 NNLITAQQYSSVSQ

-171 SRVPEAAAIYRHYA
+171 SRVPEAAAIYRNYA
-185 ARCFRA
+185 ARCFKA

-206 FRDFPAVLDEYRQR
+206 FRDFPAVLEEYRNR

-225 VDEYQDTNFAQ
+225 VDEYQDTNYSQ
-236 YIIVHKLSES
+236 YIIVHKLSEK

-270 ILNFEKDYPDYK
+270 ILNFKNDYPDYR
-282 LFKLEQNYRSTQNI
+282 LFKLEQNYRSTQTI
-296 VNAANSV
+296 VNAANSI
-303 IEKNTGQIRKTVFSK
+303 IEKNIGQIKKTVYSK

-331 IDSEEGILTASDI
+331 IDSEEGIVTASDI
-344 LDTRMRERLDW
+344 LDTRMRERLEW

-370 FEEMLRKRN
+370 FEERLRKRN

-402 LRLIVNPDDEEAL
+402 LRLVVNPDDEEAL
-415 RRIINY
+415 RRVINY

-428 TTVQKLMELARSL
+428 TTVQKLMELARSI
-441 DISIWSIISSQELSA
+441 DASIWSIISSPRLSA
-456 KYLAPAL
+456 QYLAPSL
-463 RMKISYFT
+463 RTKVSLFT
-471 GLMRP
+471 GLMLP
-476 VMAVAETATAYDIAY
+476 VMAVAETATAYDVAS
-491 GMASASGILTELK
+491 GMASASGIITELK

-515 QNVQEL
+515 ENVQEL

-530 SAVTNGEPSDIG
+530 AAITNEEPADIA
-542 TWLQSVALLT
+542 TWLQSVSLLT
-552 DQDLEKPEDRDRVTL
+552 DQDREKPEDRDKVTL

-585 LEENLFPSAM
+585 LEENLFPSGM
-595 NVFNPRELEEE
+595 NLYNPRELEEE

-629 YKWGTLERGSPSRFI
+629 YKWGTLERSSPSRFI
-644 GEIESEFLSYPQTGG
+644 GEIESEYLWYPQTGG
-659 KPFGQR
+659 SPFGQR
-665 MVYEPGQAG
+665 AG
-674 GIGEQP
+674 SAFQPVRDRGETFSP
-680 GPIAPPARM
+680 ASAPPPGKM
-689 TRLRDIDGNAPATGG
+689 TRVRDAHTPATPQINTVLK
-704 RGAGHKG
+704 A
-711 GTGSEGTG
+711 
-719 QRGGTGNGGVGPG
+719 
-732 SGGTGQKGSDGSRG
+732 
-746 HGSNGQGG
+746 
-754 YTGTGNK
+754 
-761 GQGSYGQGGNGQ
+761 
-773 GGYTGTGNK
+773 
-782 GQGSYGQGGNFAVA
+782 
-796 GGGPVPS
+796 
-803 SPGDLEPGDR
+803 GDR

-821 GEVMAVEGEAP
+821 GEVMAVEGESP
-832 NTTALINFKSTG
+832 NTTAVIEFKSAG
-844 TKKLLLRFAKLTRL
+844 TKKLLLRFAKLTKI